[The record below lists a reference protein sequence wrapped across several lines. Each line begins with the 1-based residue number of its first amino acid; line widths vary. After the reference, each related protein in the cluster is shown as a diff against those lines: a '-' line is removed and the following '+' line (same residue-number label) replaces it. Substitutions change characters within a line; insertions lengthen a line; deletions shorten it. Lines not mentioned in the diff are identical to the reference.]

1 VAAVL
6 LRQGLRVDQVEVVA
20 AANQPVVGPEALR
33 FNQLQPQVVMEM
45 PAEAAQTLLVVVVVV
60 QTQPA
65 APTQGEP
72 DENGLPDQGPITA
85 AEVAAVMAQA
95 ALVAVA
101 LLVAPQA
108 HQILAEVE
116 GEDPEQVVLES

>member
-1 VAAVL
+1 MAAVL

-72 DENGLPDQGPITA
+72 DENGLLDQGPITA
-85 AEVAAVMAQA
+85 EEVAAVMAQA